1 MFLSGWGRSLTNYSS
16 VRRTRVGIL
25 NPLKKQTD
33 ENLMRKHE
41 NKKRHQRETVFT
53 HEKNIFQLKPE
64 NICWRQPAAQGRA
77 GGSRGHSRGWA
88 KSQGC
93 SSLHLGTQHGT
104 HRPETMSPSITEGRS
119 WVTARFINVP
129 TKILWSG
136 SPHPKANSSKPTA
149 WHRRSGRIRNSPL
162 SKQRR
167 AQSRMTSVT

>member
-41 NKKRHQRETVFT
+41 NKKRHQKETVFT

-77 GGSRGHSRGWA
+77 GGSRGTAGAGPRARDAPAFTWGPSMAPTDLKPCPLPSRRGGAEWLPGLLTYPQKFCEVVPPTPKQTA
-88 KSQGC
+88 PSP
-93 SSLHLGTQHGT
+93 QHDTDVPVGY
-104 HRPETMSPSITEGRS
+104 
-119 WVTARFINVP
+119 VTAP
-129 TKILWSG
+129 Y
-136 SPHPKANSSKPTA
+136 PNST
-149 WHRRSGRIRNSPL
+149 GL
-162 SKQRR
+162 SREWPQ
-167 AQSRMTSVT
+167 